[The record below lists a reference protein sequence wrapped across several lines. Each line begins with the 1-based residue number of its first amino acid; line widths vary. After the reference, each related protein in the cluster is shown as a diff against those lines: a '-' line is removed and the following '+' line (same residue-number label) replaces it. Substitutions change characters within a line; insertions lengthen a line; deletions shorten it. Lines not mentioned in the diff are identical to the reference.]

1 MNKEVLFAKKLEEV
15 RALAGSQGNCVS
27 EQQVQE
33 AFKELDF
40 GGEQLQM
47 VYDYLVKHKVG
58 IGKPLDEEDYLT
70 DEEKNYLDNYLESLN
85 ELKDYSKGER
95 EAFLIGAMSKDEYS
109 RGMLIESFLKD
120 VVDIAKIYTGQ
131 GVLLEDL
138 IGEGNLALTLGSS
151 LLSTAEN
158 VEEAEGMLIKTI
170 MDRMEELVAE
180 QESADKTDKK
190 IEDRVNRVND
200 KAKELYDDL
209 LRKVTVSEL
218 AKEMGLTESYIRE
231 TVKMSGRKIEYIE
244 DENE

>member
-15 RALAGSQGNCVS
+15 RRLAKEQGNCVS
-27 EQQVQE
+27 EEQVQE

-85 ELKDYSKGER
+85 ELKEYTKGER
-95 EAFLIGAMSKDEYS
+95 EAFIIGAMSKDEYM

-151 LLSTAEN
+151 LLSSAEN
-158 VEEAEGMLIKTI
+158 AEEAEGMLIKTI

-180 QESADKTDKK
+180 QESADKTEKK
-190 IEDRVNRVND
+190 IEDRVNKVND

-209 LRKVTVSEL
+209 LRKITVSEL
-218 AKEMGLTESYIRE
+218 AKEMGLTETYIRE